1 MNIFNQGCMK
11 CPLLEL
17 LYSPLKISFEDFSGF
32 FCSFFF
38 VFFLFHD
45 LFHDVIDPSAV
56 QLSFQGKH
64 KICPENGTDLFTLYG
79 SFTQGAEDLP

>member
-1 MNIFNQGCMK
+1 MNIFNQGCMR

-17 LYSPLKISFEDFSGF
+17 LYSPLKISFKEFSGF
-32 FCSFFF
+32 FLFF
-38 VFFLFHD
+38 VLFHD